1 MAAIRFGIIVLQP
14 FRDRGEFC
22 LRLLPRDARFEKS
35 VTFNP
40 ARAPVLEFIARV
52 IERLLHRRR
61 HPEVERVADEGT
73 VEFFRRDADDS
84 VLNTVH

>member
-14 FRDRGEFC
+14 FRDRGEFG

-40 ARAPVLEFIARV
+40 ARPAVFQF
-52 IERLLHRRR
+52 
-61 HPEVERVADEGT
+61 VAGESNVSCIDVGT
-73 VEFFRRDADDS
+73 QK
-84 VLNTVH
+84 LNEYPMKVPWNFSGATPMIVC